1 MHRLKLERTVLLP
14 DRISTVGRV
23 SIRSDRGRRAF
34 KKAQPRPLLP
44 LLPARI
50 GGDNYLGHPI
60 CPTTGP
66 IKPAQAKE
74 AHFPSS
80 TPISFRKA
88 VIYGAR
94 RNCALKSHGY
104 VQTESYSTSPCGAST
119 RGTRSEGS
127 GKCSAASKPGAAK
140 TRLDTFTIVRTGH
153 GCDVCPSNI
162 APAVRSD

>member
-1 MHRLKLERTVLLP
+1 MHRLELQRTVLLP
-14 DRISTVGRV
+14 DRIWSLGGA
-23 SIRSDRGRRAF
+23 SIGFRSPQESIAKARLRRF
-34 KKAQPRPLLP
+34 LP

-127 GKCSAASKPGAAK
+127 GKCSAASKPGAAT